1 VLLKLTVSFLA
12 CIKRANMWRVL
23 LVILVIAGIV
33 GINYV
38 VIESL

>member
-1 VLLKLTVSFLA
+1 MWKVLVLILLLA
-12 CIKRANMWRVL
+12 I
-23 LVILVIAGIV
+23 IV